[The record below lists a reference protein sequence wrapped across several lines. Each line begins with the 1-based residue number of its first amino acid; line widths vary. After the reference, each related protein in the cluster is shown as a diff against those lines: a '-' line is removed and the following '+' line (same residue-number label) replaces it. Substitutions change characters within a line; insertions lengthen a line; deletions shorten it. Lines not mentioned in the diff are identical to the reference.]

1 MRGQAQRSRRRRYND
16 GITPADAGTS
26 MLGEDNVSN
35 LEDHPRGCGD
45 KFHLYLLW
53 LQLKGSPPRMRGQ
66 GLRNSGIS
74 LGSRIT
80 PADAGTSFLNRME
93 EYGFEDHPRGCGDK
107 PSCCMRDARMIGSPP
122 RMRGQAQRLP
132 HSSSGRR
139 ITPADAGTSLEARR
153 ASLEEG
159 DHPRGCGDKTACG
172 L

>member
-66 GLRNSGIS
+66 VSS
-74 LGSRIT
+74 LQSAVGGHRITPADAGTRTEEQWHIPWLPDHPRGCGDKLMTFITAMGVFGSPPRMRGQVSRDKTPFALTRIT
-80 PADAGTSFLNRME
+80 PADAGTSSYWILAL
-93 EYGFEDHPRGCGDK
+93 
-107 PSCCMRDARMIGSPP
+107 AR
-122 RMRGQAQRLP
+122 A
-132 HSSSGRR
+132 
-139 ITPADAGTSLEARR
+139 
-153 ASLEEG
+153 
-159 DHPRGCGDKTACG
+159 
-172 L
+172 